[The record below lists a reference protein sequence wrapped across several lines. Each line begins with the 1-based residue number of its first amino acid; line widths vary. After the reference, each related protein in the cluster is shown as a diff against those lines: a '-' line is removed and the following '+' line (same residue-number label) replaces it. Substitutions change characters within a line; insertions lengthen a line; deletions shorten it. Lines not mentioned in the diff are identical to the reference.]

1 MSNSLSRDWI
11 FNNAAK
17 IMERYRGNNGG
28 ECSLEEVS
36 RSMIK
41 CLSTGRRW
49 RRPLLA
55 ALHED
60 TSFTRTRSSRR
71 TVLAPVSTTVLF
83 PSSRPLASPSFY
95 MDERSLDYPGIIL
108 IRPWRRR
115 KVSLEDVLAGYN
127 RPSQITGRKSY
138 DFVE

>member
-1 MSNSLSRDWI
+1 
-11 FNNAAK
+11 
-17 IMERYRGNNGG
+17 MERYRGNNGG

-49 RRPLLA
+49 RPPLLA

-71 TVLAPVSTTVLF
+71 TVLAPVSTTVLPPLSF
-83 PSSRPLASPSFY
+83 LTPPRLAEFLYGREKFGLSGYNFDSPLAPEESFA
-95 MDERSLDYPGIIL
+95 RGCIS
-108 IRPWRRR
+108 R
-115 KVSLEDVLAGYN
+115 V
-127 RPSQITGRKSY
+127 
-138 DFVE
+138 